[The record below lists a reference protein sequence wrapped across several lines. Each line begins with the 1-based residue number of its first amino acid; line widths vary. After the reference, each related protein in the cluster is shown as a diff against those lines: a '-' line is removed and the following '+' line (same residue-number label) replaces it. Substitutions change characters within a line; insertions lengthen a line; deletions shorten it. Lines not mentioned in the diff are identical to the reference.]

1 MFDIRT
7 VADTDLLVA
16 SRHLAGGA
24 SHSPLAGRTVT
35 KQTVYNEIRRRQ
47 LSIDPPPGPAIDT
60 DPRGP
65 YRWDLEVDENDGY
78 LCPMP
83 NGETAGRCRAELVV
97 EGIGWE
103 YLGLDC
109 EMARPLTDVH
119 VESWTVRCT
128 NGHVLE
134 IGPNDG
140 NGAPAFR
147 LDRFLTGEGHT
158 VDEDDDLAPVMLAV
172 GDEVSFTGAQCGA
185 GDPYDGEGTVV
196 EIKGDLVAIEADGDN
211 VCWAQIDSVK
221 PLAADAPSH
230 DPGTAQPTDAPPAGY
245 AAAGDT
251 RRATREI
258 KLVSWSRLPIDDPGY
273 LSIGSV
279 FTVLDPKVPDGSGW
293 WMVRAA
299 VSGFDGEYLLSY
311 AAHEQSEPFDAPVT
325 TDDGRF
331 SATPPEGLDDLIEW
345 ADLGI
350 VYKADPRDMAATIK
364 RLATALRDGTPATP
378 PQVEMHYA
386 DHGVAGGFPHRA
398 ADCTP
403 SGDYLPLPE
412 MLGLLAEAKDRR
424 DTVGARIAKPGVASP
439 ELVTEWGEAQTA
451 EWRIVDEIV
460 GQYRETVP
468 TTPEA
473 AARLLGRTDEPLPPL
488 AVQVLGR
495 DQADGPAGRWCPVQQ
510 MKCWE
515 ADCSKGCEITQPDP
529 AP

>member
-24 SHSPLAGRTVT
+24 RHSPLAGRMVT
-35 KQTVYNEIRRRQ
+35 KQTVYSEIRRRQ
-47 LSIDPPPGPAIDT
+47 LSIDPPPGPAIET

-83 NGETAGRCRAELVV
+83 DGETAGRCRAELVV

-158 VDEDDDLAPVMLAV
+158 VDEDDD
-172 GDEVSFTGAQCGA
+172 
-185 GDPYDGEGTVV
+185 
-196 EIKGDLVAIEADGDN
+196 
-211 VCWAQIDSVK
+211 
-221 PLAADAPSH
+221 PSL
-230 DPGTAQPTDAPPAGY
+230 DPGTVQPTEVQPAGH

-251 RRATREI
+251 RRAIREI
-258 KLVSWSRLPIDDPGY
+258 GLKNGSRLPTDDPGY
-273 LSIGSV
+273 LPIGSV
-279 FTVLDPKVPDGSGW
+279 FTVLDPKVPDGADW
-293 WMVRAA
+293 WMVRVA

-311 AAHEQSEPFDAPVT
+311 AAHEQSEPYDAPVT

-331 SATPPEGLDDLIEW
+331 SASPPEALDELIEW

-364 RLATALRDGTPATP
+364 RLATALRDAAPPTP
-378 PQVEMHYA
+378 PQVEMHFA

-398 ADCTP
+398 ADCAP

-412 MLGLLAEAKDRR
+412 MLGLLAAAKDRR
-424 DTVGARIAKPGVASP
+424 DTVGARIAKPGVP
-439 ELVTEWGEAQTA
+439 DPDLVTEWGNVQTD

-468 TTPEA
+468 GTPEA
-473 AARLLGRTDEPLPPL
+473 AARLLGRTDEPPPPL
-488 AVQVLGR
+488 AVQILGS
-495 DQADGPAGRWCPVQQ
+495 DQADGPAGRWCPIQQ

-515 ADCSKGCEITQPDP
+515 TDCSKGCEIAQPDP
-529 AP
+529 AS